1 MRLTAEVARK
11 IEDAGFLT
19 LDTKYGCILK
29 CKADPVAFF
38 ANPNHVLGLFG
49 SAALL
54 GAAVEADTYAA
65 ACEAAPA
72 IAQLSKNAVR
82 LAVEGILLSQNPEAL
97 APIIT
102 ASGLVTFG
110 FKGDAP
116 CLHEMKNVP
125 AKPQARWWSLVHLT
139 RADCGGVSLALGF
152 ETKLAKTL
160 VLYQELFRL
169 RRLPKDLL
177 ALKRFLSTK
186 PKFDYHIATNT
197 FAVFDE
203 RWNDQIALMD
213 SLDKSCEPYR
223 TEQLAIT
230 APELVGAGV
239 PKAKLAPVAKQLLS
253 AVIQTPSLNVTP
265 VLEGLAAGIVKKM

>member
-11 IEDAGFLT
+11 IEEAGFLT

-29 CKADPVAFF
+29 CKAEPVAFF

-49 SAALL
+49 AAALL

-65 ACEAAPA
+65 AIEAAPF

-97 APIIT
+97 APVIT
-102 ASGLVTFG
+102 AGGLAAFG
-110 FKGDAP
+110 LKGDAP
-116 CLHEMKNVP
+116 CLHELKAVP
-125 AKPQARWWSLVHLT
+125 AKPQARFWALVHAMHGEVGT
-139 RADCGGVSLALGF
+139 VSLAFGF
-152 ETKLAKTL
+152 EPKLAKTL

-169 RRLPKDLL
+169 RRLPKNLL
-177 ALKRFLSTK
+177 ALKRLLSTK
-186 PKFDYHIATNT
+186 PKFDYHIAAST

-203 RWNDQIALMD
+203 RWNAQIILMEALA
-213 SLDKSCEPYR
+213 KSCEPYR

-230 APELVGAGV
+230 APELVRAGV
-239 PKAKLAPVAKQLLS
+239 PKSKLAPVARQLLS
-253 AVIQTPSLNVTP
+253 AVLQTPSLNVTP